1 MRDLTMV
8 VSETQLKRKMKKIL
22 LTLMA
27 AAGLATA
34 AHAQYF
40 NGYVSPP
47 NGWAGSNWN
56 GNISGYI
63 SPDYSNYGNQLLEQM
78 NREEDQRRQQR
89 AWESQQRALQEQN
102 RILQNMQYNQ
112 QMAQWQQQQYYA
124 WRMRQA
130 YQVHAHHAN
139 KHRH

>member
-1 MRDLTMV
+1 MIKTILILTAALGLTM
-8 VSETQLKRKMKKIL
+8 S
-22 LTLMA
+22 
-27 AAGLATA
+27 

-89 AWESQQRALQEQN
+89 AWEAQQRALQEQN
-102 RILQNMQYNQ
+102 RILENMRNNQ
-112 QMAQWQQQQYYA
+112 QMAQWQQQQYYV
-124 WRMRQA
+124 WRMRQG
-130 YQVHAHHAN
+130 YQVHVRNAR

>member
-1 MRDLTMV
+1 MIKTILILTAALGLTM
-8 VSETQLKRKMKKIL
+8 S
-22 LTLMA
+22 
-27 AAGLATA
+27 

-78 NREEDQRRQQR
+78 NQQR
-89 AWESQQRALQEQN
+89 AWEAQQRALEEQN
-102 RILQNMQYNQ
+102 RILENMRNNQ